1 MEKPGTLR
9 KNWKEIKTRVWITER
24 VTMEVIFTLWL
35 EGSLEINQAKFS
47 GQEAV
52 FQAKG
57 IPCVNALRE
66 YNAE

>member
-35 EGSLEINQAKFS
+35 EGSLEIN
-47 GQEAV
+47 
-52 FQAKG
+52 
-57 IPCVNALRE
+57 
-66 YNAE
+66 

>member
-1 MEKPGTLR
+1 
-9 KNWKEIKTRVWITER
+9 
-24 VTMEVIFTLWL
+24 MEVIFTLWL

-66 YNAE
+66 YNAGKNRKKQSLFKYMRAERKK